1 MGEWVGQLLD
11 TEEKPTD
18 VESMGTEVNS
28 PPPVQL
34 LPINTLGI

>member
-1 MGEWVGQLLD
+1 MGGGGGQLLD

-18 VESMGTEVNS
+18 VESMETEVNS

-34 LPINTLGI
+34 LSVNTLGI